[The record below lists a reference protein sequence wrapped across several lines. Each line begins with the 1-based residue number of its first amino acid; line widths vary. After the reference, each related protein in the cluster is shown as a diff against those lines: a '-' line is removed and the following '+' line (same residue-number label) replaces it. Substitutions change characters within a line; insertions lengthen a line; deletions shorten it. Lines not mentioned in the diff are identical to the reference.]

1 MEDLPIPTTYLT
13 GFVKRIITGRLQ
25 NHLKYTISKSYCE
38 KISEVINGDIIKDAL
53 KEKTEKLIGRLELLE
68 TDKVKILKRLRPKY
82 VKRGTSRLDKMVK
95 AAKNQTRKAKDF
107 LSSSAKSM
115 KGKMGEAMK
124 QITPE
129 DRGYAKALKDTLKE
143 KKYLD
148 EDNDL
153 IDLTGMNFRSL
164 QDAKDYRKKRYAK
177 HRDYYKKDDGIK
189 LHADEFVGDDFDRAR
204 VNIIKRA
211 EKRQSGGKP
220 EEFKFGKLGA
230 LGPKDLIQHE
240 LDEFLEKLKNANLIP
255 LTQDSSIK
263 QAIDQDSPIKQAI
276 DGEIQN
282 VANEIEQKAKEVFE
296 EFFDVEENTRSL
308 RAIIKNS
315 ENIIYRA
322 LDRHFKD
329 RIFNEFDLREAFMKG
344 LEKTTHKMIKDES
357 HMENILKNSF
367 NKRSCKQRFE
377 FS

>member
-1 MEDLPIPTTYLT
+1 
-13 GFVKRIITGRLQ
+13 FVKRIITGRLQ

-129 DRGYAKALKDTLKE
+129 DRGYAKALKDKLKE

-148 EDNDL
+148 KDNDL

-177 HRDYYKKDDGIK
+177 HRDY
-189 LHADEFVGDDFDRAR
+189 
-204 VNIIKRA
+204 
-211 EKRQSGGKP
+211 
-220 EEFKFGKLGA
+220 
-230 LGPKDLIQHE
+230 
-240 LDEFLEKLKNANLIP
+240 
-255 LTQDSSIK
+255 
-263 QAIDQDSPIKQAI
+263 
-276 DGEIQN
+276 
-282 VANEIEQKAKEVFE
+282 
-296 EFFDVEENTRSL
+296 
-308 RAIIKNS
+308 
-315 ENIIYRA
+315 
-322 LDRHFKD
+322 
-329 RIFNEFDLREAFMKG
+329 
-344 LEKTTHKMIKDES
+344 
-357 HMENILKNSF
+357 
-367 NKRSCKQRFE
+367 
-377 FS
+377 